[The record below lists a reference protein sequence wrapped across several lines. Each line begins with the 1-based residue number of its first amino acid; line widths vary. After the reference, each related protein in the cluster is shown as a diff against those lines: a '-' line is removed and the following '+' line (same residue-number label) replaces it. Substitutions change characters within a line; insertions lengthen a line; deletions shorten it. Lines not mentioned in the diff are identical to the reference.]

1 MNSEKLILC
10 MKDISKRFPGV
21 QALDKVS
28 FELKQGEVHALIG
41 ENGSGKSTLMKTLI
55 GLYHADAGQIFLKG
69 EEVFF
74 RNPADALKHRISMIH
89 QEICLVPTLSVAEN
103 IWLGREEKFTQGGII
118 NKKQRDKLTQNL
130 LHELNMDLDPNTIVK
145 SISVANMQLVEIARA
160 ISCEAEIIIMDEPTS
175 ALAEKEIE
183 VLYKIVNKLK
193 NSGVTIVFISHKL
206 EEIFNICDRVTIL
219 RDGKYIGT
227 KLCSE
232 IDLEHLVHMIVGYE
246 LSELFPKEQI
256 EIGDV
261 ILEVKG
267 ISDGKVLNDVSFNL
281 RKGEILGVWG
291 LMGAGRTEI
300 MRTIFGIDKAKSK
313 TGGTILLHG
322 KRVRINSPSHAIK
335 VGFGMVTEDRLHT
348 GIFANMSVLK
358 NITLCKL
365 SSFMKFG
372 LLSKKIEME
381 QGTNAAKNYN
391 VKAGSMNQPIGSLS
405 GGNQQKVILAR
416 WLMLKP
422 DILILDEPT
431 RGIDVG
437 SKSEIHK
444 QIGQLVKEGI
454 SIILVS
460 SEMPEVLGI
469 SDRILVIREGRV
481 AAEYD
486 TKIATKEQ
494 LIKSAFGV

>member
-1 MNSEKLILC
+1 